1 MSTLTSKFESTK
13 VRILAVLLFAVMT
26 VTAGA
31 GSLALLTDRA
41 IVNMPQQVET
51 IVITA
56 NNSHS
61 LNIPL
66 KTWREAGSEKNYQ
79 PIVLKNDGNGELR
92 FSVASATSGNAA
104 LNAAL
109 EVSAKF
115 NSDPTRCTAAEW
127 GGLGANGP
135 SSVTPETFD
144 IGDPAQGNQAG
155 DRLLPPGG
163 ESMMCIET
171 KYISPVTD
179 GAVMTWTADINA
191 EQTFNNP

>member
-1 MSTLTSKFESTK
+1 MALRNRINSTK
-13 VRILAVLLFAVMT
+13 VRILAVLAFAIAT

-56 NNSHS
+56 NNQHT

-66 KTWREAGSEKNYQ
+66 KTWRDAGTEKNYQ
-79 PIVLKNDGNGELR
+79 PILIKNGGNGELR
-92 FSVASATSGNAA
+92 YSITSNATGNPT
-104 LNAAL
+104 LNSAL

-115 NSDPTRCTAAEW
+115 NSDPARCTAAEW
-127 GGLGANGP
+127 GGLGANGV
-135 SSVTPETFD
+135 SAVTPDNFD
-144 IGDPAQGNQAG
+144 IGNPNQGAQSG
-155 DRLLPPGG
+155 DRLLAPGV
-163 ESMMCIET
+163 EAMMCIET
-171 KYISPVTD
+171 KYTAPVTD
-179 GAVMTWTADINA
+179 GTVLNWVADINA